1 MSVGLLII
9 THDGIGASLLG
20 TTSLMLGGC
29 PLKAKLLMAS
39 RDSNPA
45 ELKDKASEYIAT
57 IDSGEGVLV
66 LTDLY
71 GSTPS
76 NIAAQLK
83 ENAHIRVVTGL
94 NLPMLVRVLNY
105 PDLNLEELA
114 TKAISGGHDGVM
126 LIEDR

>member
-29 PLKAKLLMAS
+29 PLQAKLLMAS
-39 RDSNPA
+39 RDSDPE
-45 ELKDKASEYIAT
+45 ELSNKASEYVAVL
-57 IDSGEGVLV
+57 DSGDGVLI

-76 NIAAQLK
+76 NIATQLK
-83 ENAHIRVVTGL
+83 GKANVSVVTGL

-105 PDLNLEELA
+105 PDLNLENLCI
-114 TKAISGGHDGVM
+114 KALSGGHDGVM
-126 LIEDR
+126 LLEDD